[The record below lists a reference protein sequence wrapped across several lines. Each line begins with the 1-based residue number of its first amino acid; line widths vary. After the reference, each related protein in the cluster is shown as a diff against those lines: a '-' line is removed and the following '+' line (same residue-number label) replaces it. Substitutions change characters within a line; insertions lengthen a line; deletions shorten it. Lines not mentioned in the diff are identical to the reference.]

1 MDCPCMPKKQGSK
14 EEKMIIETSYGK
26 MTGVDHGDYM
36 EYRKVPYANPPVGN
50 RRFKAPERP
59 ET

>member
-1 MDCPCMPKKQGSK
+1 MPKKQGSK

-59 ET
+59 EA